1 MMMTWVEETTKSCSF
16 SALKKHFHKSASHL
30 PILSFGAFVVFN
42 NCCDIDMYIFGI
54 SRGSVASNGPHRGV
68 EIYCFTVFLDP
79 FSLLIIESDSG
90 AVLEVVKFVYLH
102 PASLCLGF
110 VLRVGGGS
118 GDGATCQS

>member
-1 MMMTWVEETTKSCSF
+1 
-16 SALKKHFHKSASHL
+16 
-30 PILSFGAFVVFN
+30 
-42 NCCDIDMYIFGI
+42 
-54 SRGSVASNGPHRGV
+54 VASNGPHRGV

-79 FSLLIIESDSG
+79 FSLLIIESDSASAVESSG

>member
-79 FSLLIIESDSG
+79 EAEYAVSFYTGIRSKSVNSAIGAALSSLD
-90 AVLEVVKFVYLH
+90 VK
-102 PASLCLGF
+102 
-110 VLRVGGGS
+110 
-118 GDGATCQS
+118 T